1 MRARIGYVCP
11 PPLPLQER
19 GEAWAERPT
28 ATSFVCSSRCSA
40 FALDMYIYIKTLNQT
55 SRTVST
61 TLPAQAQPPF
71 ARHVIAIE
79 HFIYPYLVKVVYMNL
94 EKKKNPYFPPLFK
107 SESGSKLW
115 VIFLVLFFFFLF
127 CCENFSRAQPIQQ
140 AGVVP
145 LLLIS
150 TPNSYLFRIK
160 KTLEML

>member
-115 VIFLVLFFFFLF
+115 VIFLVFCFVFLF
-127 CCENFSRAQPIQQ
+127 SFLLREFLPRSTNTTSWRSPSSANLDSQFISFS
-140 AGVVP
+140 
-145 LLLIS
+145 
-150 TPNSYLFRIK
+150 N
-160 KTLEML
+160 